1 MFVCDNCGHRNLAL
15 GEGHT
20 KMHSTVRISG
30 KVEPSTEERLQLL
43 ENKLGR
49 IEETL
54 AGLGRTLGMLVEKS
68 AGGELLAKGDPLV
81 AAIEVGSGGL
91 EGEPGTAETA

>member
-1 MFVCDNCGHRNLAL
+1 
-15 GEGHT
+15 
-20 KMHSTVRISG
+20 MHSTVRISG

-54 AGLGRTLGMLVEKS
+54 VEQTKTLKVVTQTLATLAEKS
-68 AGGELLAKGDPLV
+68 AGGESLAKGDSIV
-81 AAIEVGSGGL
+81 EAIEVGSGGL
-91 EGEPGTAETA
+91 EGEFVTAETA